1 MQTMKAFVVFVAVF
15 AIEQASAAVNTN
27 ELAKALHNKL
37 SSILEPELMFAP
49 APPGSNFQVRPQPV
63 SPKLDFLLVLDSSG
77 SITAEHFEWVKDNGK
92 VLVDYIHG
100 QSPIGTYG
108 SRVGL
113 IEYSTQCKTHVEFSF
128 CDYNTVSTIKN
139 RISQVKF
146 DNGGSTATGPALQLA
161 KTELDIKGRPG
172 NVRVVWVITDGKSN
186 SGVKPKIPADDLRAN
201 GVMVCVVGVGNS
213 VNDVELNQIGDSG
226 CVFRSDSYSQLKT
239 AARMAYN
246 LSQPQL
252 SSGFFN
258 NLSFKRV

>member
-1 MQTMKAFVVFVAVF
+1 MGETEMQTMKVFVVFVAVF

-27 ELAKALHNKL
+27 TLARTLHNKL
-37 SSILEPELMFAP
+37 SSLLKPQLVLP
-49 APPGSNFQVRPQPV
+49 PVPPGRSYQFVT
-63 SPKLDFLLVLDSSG
+63 PKLDFLFVLDSSG
-77 SITAEHFEWVKDNGK
+77 SITARYFEEAKDVCK
-92 VLVDYIHG
+92 IIVDYIHG
-100 QSPIGTYG
+100 SA
-108 SRVGL
+108 
-113 IEYSTQCKTHVEFSF
+113 
-128 CDYNTVSTIKN
+128 
-139 RISQVKF
+139 
-146 DNGGSTATGPALQLA
+146 TATGPALQLA
-161 KTELDIKGRPG
+161 KTEMNAKSRPG

-201 GVMVCVVGVGNS
+201 GVTVCVVGVGNS

-246 LSQPQL
+246 LSRPRL

>member
-1 MQTMKAFVVFVAVF
+1 MGETEMQTMKVFVVFVAVF

-27 ELAKALHNKL
+27 TLARTLHNKL
-37 SSILEPELMFAP
+37 SSLLKPQLVLP
-49 APPGSNFQVRPQPV
+49 PVPPGRSYQFVT
-63 SPKLDFLLVLDSSG
+63 PKLDFLFVLDSSG
-77 SITAEHFEWVKDNGK
+77 SITARYFEEAKDVCK
-92 VLVDYIHG
+92 IIVDYIHG
-100 QSPIGTYG
+100 KSPIGKYG

-113 IEYSTQCKTHVEFSF
+113 IQYSTKSKTHVEFSF
-128 CDYNTVSTIKN
+128 GDYNTVSAIKN

-146 DNGGSTATGPALQLA
+146 DNGVT
-161 KTELDIKGRPG
+161 
-172 NVRVVWVITDGKSN
+172 
-186 SGVKPKIPADDLRAN
+186 
-201 GVMVCVVGVGNS
+201 VCVVGVGNS

-246 LSQPQL
+246 LSRPRL